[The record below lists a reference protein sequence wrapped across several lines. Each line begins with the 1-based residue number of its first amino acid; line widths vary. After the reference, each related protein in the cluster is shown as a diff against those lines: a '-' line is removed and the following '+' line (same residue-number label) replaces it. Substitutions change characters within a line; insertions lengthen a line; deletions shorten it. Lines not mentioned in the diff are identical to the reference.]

1 MADERNPATDDRA
14 ASDQVPPSPA
24 GGAPRGA
31 AEDADQHTSTF
42 DPFADD
48 DDDDDGAAG
57 RPGDDA
63 TVAVPAGG
71 DATRAMPAADDATR
85 AMPADEG
92 ATQAVPADGDAT
104 QRVAPH
110 IWAARVHVP
119 PADVAPAPQP
129 ATQWPEGYGEP
140 GYGGGERSWLRPA
153 VIALVVL
160 ILLAMLGTGLWLIFN
175 RTDTRQAPVPA
186 IPAPASGNATPSATA
201 TVSATPTQT
210 ATGTPTA
217 SPTSQATATPTP
229 TPTAAAAVAVPNL
242 VGQTEAE
249 AKRQLTAKGLTYQ
262 VTRRTTTGAPAGTV
276 IATEPGSGSMVA
288 KGTQVILTVAQAPA
302 SPSAAA
308 SPSAGG

>member
-1 MADERNPATDDRA
+1 MADERDPSTDDRA

-31 AEDADQHTSTF
+31 GEDADQPTSTF

-48 DDDDDGAAG
+48 DDGAAAG

-71 DATRAMPAADDATR
+71 DATRAMPAAGDATR
-85 AMPADEG
+85 AMPAGD

-129 ATQWPEGYGEP
+129 ATQWPEGYSEP
-140 GYGGGERSWLRPA
+140 GYGEGERSWLRPA

-175 RTDTRQAPVPA
+175 RTDTRQAPVPG
-186 IPAPASGNATPSATA
+186 IPPPASGSATLSATA
-201 TVSATPTQT
+201 TESATPTHT

-217 SPTSQATATPTP
+217 SPTSQATGAPTPTP
-229 TPTAAAAVAVPNL
+229 IPTAAAAVAVPNL